1 MDDAKTAEW
10 EWVLLKSLCHLA
22 PGGNQS
28 RIRPSMNN
36 PFYRLPQ
43 VRTTTSANYLT
54 AQCLDYCVGTCD
66 NCTRNQP
73 AGNSRPGLV
82 VEAIPECNLTY

>member
-1 MDDAKTAEW
+1 MPNQTVNEQSILS
-10 EWVLLKSLCHLA
+10 VA
-22 PGGNQS
+22 PE
-28 RIRPSMNN
+28 
-36 PFYRLPQ
+36 

-73 AGNSRPGLV
+73 AGNRRPGLV